1 MEQTPYTKNL
11 VGLGKNIASFLM
23 TNRSRQSESD
33 RSIEKF
39 ERPSCVELQP
49 TPKIEAC
56 GYLSQSPFVLCKQM

>member
-1 MEQTPYTKNL
+1 
-11 VGLGKNIASFLM
+11 M

-39 ERPSCVELQP
+39 ERLSCVELQP

-56 GYLSQSPFVLCKQM
+56 GYLSQSPFVLRKQM

>member
-1 MEQTPYTKNL
+1 
-11 VGLGKNIASFLM
+11 M

-56 GYLSQSPFVLCKQM
+56 GYLSQSPFVLRKQM